1 MGEKSLSAR
10 LNKHFAAV
18 GAAAA
23 VVTGAGV
30 LEQSADAAIVYSGV
44 VNLPI
49 PVSTNGLYLNVV
61 NGANNLPPPGTGGST
76 VPGWDINPWSTSG
89 LGLFNPSAPAGGVY
103 VGNTAGGTQVRNLPP
118 LELIGPASTY
128 GNNSSAAANANVFNL
143 NSTANLVGFRF
154 QNEANGNQVHYG
166 WFRLGFGA
174 SYTGSDRVLVEY
186 AYDDVAGRPIEAG
199 AIPEPASLGLL
210 ALGALGL
217 AARRR

>member
-1 MGEKSLSAR
+1 MGEKALSAK
-10 LNKHFAAV
+10 LNKHFAAL
-18 GAAAA
+18 GAAAVA
-23 VVTGAGV
+23 VTGVG
-30 LEQSADAAIVYSGV
+30 LADTAEAAIVYSGV

-61 NGANNLPPPGTGGST
+61 TGANNLPPPGTGGST
-76 VPGWDINPWSTSG
+76 VPGWDINPWSSTG

-118 LELIGPASTY
+118 LELIGPASIY
-128 GNNSSAAANANVFNL
+128 GSNSSAAANASVFNL

-154 QNEANGNQVHYG
+154 QNEANGNQIHYG
-166 WFRLGFGA
+166 WFRVGFGA
-174 SYTGSDRVLVEY
+174 TYNGSDRVLVEY

-199 AIPEPASLGLL
+199 AVPEPASLGLL
-210 ALGALGL
+210 AMGALGL